1 VPVGGRPL
9 LLHTTTVVVVVVVVV
24 VLLPYDVRVQ
34 TLGLLTLHDG
44 GNLCV

>member
-1 VPVGGRPL
+1 
-9 LLHTTTVVVVVVVVV
+9 